1 MFFIDAVTLRLR
13 RTFLQDVSIR
23 DKLLLCRS
31 WLCRCDHLNLVFI
44 VLALGVPVLSC
55 LSDLLLRA
63 NNHLNIPA
71 ALLLRGVIHR
81 DLLLSSP
88 DDLNKVSTL
97 VDWLPIGP
105 LLSPLLHGIISDLL
119 SLIFFLELLL
129 GAL

>member
-1 MFFIDAVTLRLR
+1 MFFIDDVALRLR
-13 RTFLQDVSIR
+13 RTLLQDVSIR
-23 DKLLLCRS
+23 DKLLLSRS
-31 WLCRCDHLNLVFI
+31 WLCGCDHLNLVFI

-55 LSDLLLRA
+55 LSDLLLGA

-71 ALLLRGVIHR
+71 SLLLRGVIHR

-105 LLSPLLHGIISDLL
+105 LLSPLLHGIISDFL
-119 SLIFFLELLL
+119 SLIFLLELLL

>member
-13 RTFLQDVSIR
+13 RTLLQDVSIR

-31 WLCRCDHLNLVFI
+31 WLCGCDHLNLVFI

-55 LSDLLLRA
+55 LSNLLLGA
-63 NNHLNIPA
+63 NNHLNISA

-97 VDWLPIGP
+97 VDWLSIGP
-105 LLSPLLHGIISDLL
+105 LLSPLLHGIISNLL
-119 SLIFFLELLL
+119 SLIFLLELLL